1 MDKEEANSLKAG
13 EKTLADL
20 VALTVGTLGE
30 NMALRRVAHL
40 KSDADSVMSC
50 FVHAAGITLS
60 TVNFWKYYEIT

>member
-1 MDKEEANSLKAG
+1 MEKDEANNMKAD

-40 KSDADSVMSC
+40 KSEPNTVMKS
-50 FVHAAGITLS
+50 FVHAAGM
-60 TVNFWKYYEIT
+60 FQ